1 MPVDDET
8 CEGDAVKIR
17 LDRDVMAEAVAW
29 AARSLP
35 TRPSVPI
42 LAGLLVKA
50 DAQGVTLSIFD
61 YETSAQ
67 IHVKAEV
74 MEQGEAL
81 VSGRLL
87 ADIARSLP
95 SRPVE
100 LTSDESKMELV
111 CGSARFTLQT
121 LPVAD
126 YPNLPDMPAAEFGR
140 RLVAY
145 VLRNRLQ
152 IGVWSELHVSGTFES
167 SQAPAG
173 IISGSWQD
181 KSLELDLTVGDI
193 GRSLHISTTQSDIH
207 SEASAA
213 WAMSSLIAGIPS
225 LGLEQVEKWT
235 PQQLGLQRLNAFS
248 VKKGCYPGQ
257 EIVARTHFLGKN
269 KRELIRVD
277 NDAID
282 SIPAESVVC
291 HSQLGDDRIAL
302 IVS

>member
-1 MPVDDET
+1 MVNIPPSLNKFLTSAPARFDLSSFSVLGIQGADAIAFAQAQFMNDVDLLDVMHWQWNGWLTTKGRVIALFLLLRVADDE
-8 CEGDAVKIR
+8 
-17 LDRDVMAEAVAW
+17 L
-29 AARSLP
+29 L
-35 TRPSVPI
+35 I
-42 LAGLLVKA
+42 L
-50 DAQGVTLSIFD
+50 
-61 YETSAQ
+61 
-67 IHVKAEV
+67 
-74 MEQGEAL
+74 
-81 VSGRLL
+81 
-87 ADIARSLP
+87 
-95 SRPVE
+95 
-100 LTSDESKMELV
+100 
-111 CGSARFTLQT
+111 
-121 LPVAD
+121 
-126 YPNLPDMPAAEFGR
+126 LPDMPAAEFGR

-152 IGVWSELHVSGTFES
+152 LGVWSELHVSGTFES
-167 SQAPAG
+167 SQTPAG

-225 LGLEQVEKWT
+225 LGPEQVEKWT